1 MTEVRARSNPSLSNL
16 DREFFSESIASPY
29 GRSLPVPLIFSFVN
43 FSTGSL
49 FPETF
54 VEGISIRWLD
64 ASVLTPAVSIF
75 LIASLFKA
83 PQRSILFNTAIW
95 ISAGLFSAIFPVLV
109 VLLLTGTLSPYLLEQ
124 VPVGLISFP
133 LLIAI
138 TAIVSSGWRISRGGL
153 RQLRVDKEIL
163 TRAREEIE
171 ENLAIARGEIYK
183 GVEVE
188 LAKARQ
194 ALVEVSD
201 PSKLAQALFHA
212 IDEVIRPLSHK
223 LAGLNIRQRLLQIS
237 STPPGLRYPDQ
248 RVALARLAA
257 PPIFATLFLVFILP
271 ASFVFQGFQ
280 GFVTAFGLLMLEV
293 SLLWVI
299 ERTAIKVLISRFL
312 GMLTFAVLSVTIGLL
327 YALLMNESGV
337 SPIAAGFVTTSLAV
351 TGLMSLVSK
360 RLDDLQR
367 LALVN
372 LELQEILT
380 LRRQEAWVTMTA
392 LAKVIHGDVQSK
404 FLAVALRLSKAHVS
418 ESDLDQARADIDSAI
433 LSVSN
438 SSGLQ
443 TEPFYSQ
450 FESIVE
456 AWDGVCSIGLDAKPE
471 TLSLLDASI
480 IGRSCAIQVISEAIA
495 NAAKH
500 SKSPI
505 IEVKLRH
512 PREDLVS
519 ISISSDGKL
528 SDLPASKGLGS
539 QLLDEVTSEWKL
551 ENHGDRVSLT
561 AEIPLS
567 SKAAV
572 NQP

>member
-1 MTEVRARSNPSLSNL
+1 M
-16 DREFFSESIASPY
+16 
-29 GRSLPVPLIFSFVN
+29 
-43 FSTGSL
+43 
-49 FPETF
+49 FPESF

-64 ASVLTPAVSIF
+64 ASFLVPSISIF
-75 LIASLFKA
+75 VIAKLFKA
-83 PQRSILFNTAIW
+83 PKSPIIFNTATW
-95 ISAGLFSAIFPVLV
+95 VSAGLFSAIFPALV
-109 VLLLTGTLSPYLLEQ
+109 VFLFTGNLSPYLLEQ
-124 VPVGLISFP
+124 VPVGFISVP

-138 TAIVSSGWRISRGGL
+138 TAIVSSGWRISRVRL
-153 RQLRVDKEIL
+153 KKLRVDKEIL

-194 ALVEVSD
+194 ALVKVSD
-201 PSKLAQALFHA
+201 PAKLAQALFHA

-223 LAGLNIRQRLLQIS
+223 LAGLNMRETPPQIS
-237 STPPGLRYPDQ
+237 SPPSDRVYPDQ
-248 RVALARLAA
+248 RVTLARLAA
-257 PPIFATLFLVFILP
+257 PPVFATLFLVFILP

-280 GFVTAFGLLMLEV
+280 GFVTAVSLLLLEV
-293 SLLWVI
+293 CLLWVI
-299 ERTAIKVLISRFL
+299 ERTAIKVLISRVL
-312 GMLTFAVLSVTIGLL
+312 GMLTFAALSATIGLL
-327 YALLMNESGV
+327 YVLLMNESGG

-360 RLDDLQR
+360 RLNDLQR

-372 LELQEILT
+372 LELQEIIT

-392 LAKVIHGDVQSK
+392 LAKLIHGDVQSK
-404 FLAVALRLSKAHVS
+404 FLAVALRLSKDHVS
-418 ESDLDQARADIDSAI
+418 EADLDQARADIDSAI
-433 LSVSN
+433 LSVSKR
-438 SSGLQ
+438 SGLE
-443 TEPFYSQ
+443 TEPFSSQ
-450 FESIVE
+450 FESIVG
-456 AWDGVCSIGLDAKPE
+456 AWDGVCSISVDAKPE
-471 TLSLLDASI
+471 THSLLDGSI

-500 SKSPI
+500 SKSPV
-505 IEVKLRH
+505 IEVILRH
-512 PREDLVS
+512 PREDLVL

-539 QLLDEVTSEWKL
+539 QLLDEVTSRWKL
-551 ENHGDRVSLT
+551 ENYGDRVILN

-567 SKAAV
+567 SKVTV